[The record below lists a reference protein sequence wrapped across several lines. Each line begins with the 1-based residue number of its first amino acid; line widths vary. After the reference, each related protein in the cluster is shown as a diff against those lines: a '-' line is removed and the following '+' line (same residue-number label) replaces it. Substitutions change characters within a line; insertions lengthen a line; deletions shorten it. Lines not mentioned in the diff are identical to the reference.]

1 MRPII
6 GIVTSQLNE
15 QIKELSYTEIA
26 YTPLE
31 TIEGIYKAGG
41 SPFLL
46 PITDKKL
53 AKQYAKEIDGLVLS
67 GGHDVSP
74 IFYGEE
80 PSPNLKETLPPR
92 DEFEIELVK
101 EILILQKPIF
111 AICRGLQILNV
122 ALGGNLHQDIDSL
135 DKTRIKHLQ
144 TTHPK
149 FSSHSVNI
157 EKDSLL
163 YKLLGKTTLVNTLH
177 HQAIKTLGQD
187 LIATAFSS
195 DGYIEAVESKI
206 PEQYIM
212 AVQWHPEILL
222 INDNEEAKKLF
233 SNFVENCTKK

>member
-6 GIVTSQLNE
+6 GIVTSQLNDE
-15 QIKELSYTEIA
+15 IKELSYTKIA

-31 TIEGIYKAGG
+31 TIEGIYQAGG
-41 SPFLL
+41 VPFLL

-53 AKQYAKEIDGLVLS
+53 AKQYAKEIDGLLLS

-74 IFYGEE
+74 LFYGEE
-80 PSPNLKETLPPR
+80 PSPKLEKTLPPR
-92 DEFEIELVK
+92 DEFEIELIK
-101 EILILQKPIF
+101 EVLTLQKPIF

-122 ALGGNLHQDIDSL
+122 ALGGTLYQDINSL
-135 DKTRIKHLQ
+135 DKTKIKHLQ

-149 FSSHSVNI
+149 FSSHTVQI

-163 YKLLGKTTLVNTLH
+163 YELLGKKTLVNTLH
-177 HQAIKTLGQD
+177 HQAIKTLGKD

-195 DGYIEAVESKI
+195 DGYIEAVESQI

-222 INDNEEAKKLF
+222 LNNNEEAKKLF
-233 SNFVENCTKK
+233 SNFVDKCKRK